1 MELTKAQKVAFLDK
15 HIPHRLCLLT
25 TFRDRQPWFKERI
38 GRPDCDLLRVAK
50 DSVLISIRMFAE
62 FLRLK
67 ESGGKEDDVF
77 VDMLGGSPV
86 KLTQLPEE
94 EQSVINGLLRRA
106 NKELAHLT
114 SDYTGHD
121 EFNTAKVLVDGINII
136 EGLLR
141 KHLYEP
147 LKRSFPDLVKE
158 KPIGDDWHQLV
169 DGKRSVPD
177 FPRK

>member
-1 MELTKAQKVAFLDK
+1 
-15 HIPHRLCLLT
+15 
-25 TFRDRQPWFKERI
+25 
-38 GRPDCDLLRVAK
+38 
-50 DSVLISIRMFAE
+50 MFAE

-121 EFNTAKVLVDGINII
+121 EFNTARALVAGINII
-136 EGLLR
+136 EELLR

-147 LKRSFPDLVKE
+147 LKHRFPDLVKE
-158 KPIGDDWHQLV
+158 RTIWDDEYQLV
-169 DGKRSVPD
+169 DGKMSVPD
-177 FPRK
+177 FPRR